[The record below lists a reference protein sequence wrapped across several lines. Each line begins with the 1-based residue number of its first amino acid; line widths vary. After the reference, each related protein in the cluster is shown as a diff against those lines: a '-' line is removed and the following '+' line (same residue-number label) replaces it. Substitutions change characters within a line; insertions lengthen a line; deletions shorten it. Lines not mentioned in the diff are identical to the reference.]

1 MCDEVAVLAHPPNMA
16 TSLSEVLTYENP
28 HIGCGLSPVTLGLD
42 HFPLNIQ
49 IINALYIA
57 KKN

>member
-28 HIGCGLSPVTLGLD
+28 PEEVGHVID
-42 HFPLNIQ
+42 
-49 IINALYIA
+49 
-57 KKN
+57 